1 MNNVGGTPSREPSME
16 VRRGVIGRL
25 RDAGEGGVADELRRC
40 CLYPIP
46 GKDIQV
52 RRGEGGGRHA
62 TGLAHC
68 GRHLCPICHPYHQ
81 GVRRKKLKARAR
93 QVLEEHPDAQHFLL
107 TFTARHHLG
116 VRWIE
121 LRKAIHAV
129 ARSLQQTRR
138 WRITIG
144 HVRADETTWTTN
156 GHHYHQH
163 WLVSLP
169 GGVDADEWLAWL
181 RDYFETRLRQHG
193 RTAEWTEGW
202 ARPVTDL
209 GSVLRYQTGGIGR
222 ELTGSATKAAPWDL
236 PPRAFAE
243 VWEAS
248 KGCRWWSTA
257 GCWRLTGDTDEEIEA
272 DRERQPGEVL
282 AYVPGVVWTYL
293 SRETREDLH
302 ALIYDRSI
310 DDAAFLAL
318 WERANITLG
327 GVLGVGPPPTT

>member
-1 MNNVGGTPSREPSME
+1 ME
-16 VRRGVIGRL
+16 VRRGVVGRL
-25 RDAGEGGVADELRRC
+25 RDANRGVVADELRRC

-46 GKDIQV
+46 GKDIQI
-52 RRGEGGGRHA
+52 RKGEGGRHA

-81 GVRRKKLKARAR
+81 SVRRKKLELRAGR
-93 QVLEEHPDAQHFLL
+93 VLEEHPDAQHWLL

-144 HVRADETTWTTN
+144 HVRADETTWTSN

-169 GGVDADEWLAWL
+169 RGVDAEEWLAWL
-181 RDYFETRLRQHG
+181 QDYFETRLRQHG
-193 RTAEWTEGW
+193 RTAEWTQGW

-209 GSVLRYQTGGIGR
+209 ESVLRYQTGGGIGR

-236 PPRAFAE
+236 PAKAFAE
-243 VWEAS
+243 IWEAS

-257 GCWRLTGDTDEEIEA
+257 GCWRLSGDTDEEIEA
-272 DRERQPGEVL
+272 DRERQPGEVV

-302 ALIYDRSI
+302 ALIYDRAI
-310 DDAAFLAL
+310 DDAGFLEL
-318 WERANITLG
+318 WARANVALG
-327 GVLGVGPPPTT
+327 GVLGVGPPPGSV